1 MTRTLRRFCV
11 LLAVAALTPAC
22 SDKEEPGYTPPET
35 AAQTHLMYMPWSGN
49 LTSYF
54 RTNIEDM
61 ARVVAEGI
69 PADVRVLV
77 YFMESPDEA
86 SLFEL
91 YRRGGRCERLTLR
104 TYDPAPD
111 FTAAEGIA
119 SVLGDVKREAPA
131 LRYSMSIGSHGM
143 AWLPAVSS
151 VPGRAAAPARREY
164 WEHAAPDRPLT
175 RWFGGTSPDHRTEI
189 ATLAE
194 ALART
199 GLHMEYILFD
209 DCYMS
214 SVEVAYELRGVTDY
228 LIGSTSE
235 IMAYGFPYA
244 SAGRH
249 MLGEVDYE
257 GICDAF
263 HAFYSS
269 YTYPY
274 GTIGVTRCAGLE

>member
-91 YRRGGRCERLTLR
+91 YRRVVGANASRS
-104 TYDPAPD
+104 AP
-111 FTAAEGIA
+111 TT
-119 SVLGDVKREAPA
+119 P
-131 LRYSMSIGSHGM
+131 H
-143 AWLPAVSS
+143 P
-151 VPGRAAAPARREY
+151 
-164 WEHAAPDRPLT
+164 
-175 RWFGGTSPDHRTEI
+175 TSPRPRASPRSS
-189 ATLAE
+189 AT
-194 ALART
+194 
-199 GLHMEYILFD
+199 
-209 DCYMS
+209 
-214 SVEVAYELRGVTDY
+214 
-228 LIGSTSE
+228 
-235 IMAYGFPYA
+235 
-244 SAGRH
+244 
-249 MLGEVDYE
+249 
-257 GICDAF
+257 
-263 HAFYSS
+263 
-269 YTYPY
+269 
-274 GTIGVTRCAGLE
+274 

>member
-11 LLAVAALTPAC
+11 LLAAAALTPAC

-91 YRRGGRCERLTLR
+91 YRRGGQCERLTLR

-143 AWLPAVSS
+143 AWHGFRPSPPSRGAPPPRPA
-151 VPGRAAAPARREY
+151 GN
-164 WEHAAPDRPLT
+164 T
-175 RWFGGTSPDHRTEI
+175 
-189 ATLAE
+189 
-194 ALART
+194 
-199 GLHMEYILFD
+199 
-209 DCYMS
+209 
-214 SVEVAYELRGVTDY
+214 
-228 LIGSTSE
+228 GSTPLRT
-235 IMAYGFPYA
+235 A
-244 SAGRH
+244 R
-249 MLGEVDYE
+249 
-257 GICDAF
+257 
-263 HAFYSS
+263 
-269 YTYPY
+269 
-274 GTIGVTRCAGLE
+274 